1 MFVNVTLA
9 LLIVFNRRRIGDVQ
23 FLKIADFQNDH
34 RSNSADFEN
43 ALTETEKMLTNKYKR
58 VMNSG
63 KGSRAVVILL
73 PKPIEAFIDLLLK
86 NRHKYISMDNEYV
99 FATPG
104 SKIKWGKG
112 DVAIRSL
119 ASKMNLKNPQA
130 LTSNKLRKHIA
141 TIAHL

>member
-23 FLKIADFQNDH
+23 FLKIADYQNDH

-86 NRHKYISMDNEYV
+86 NRHKYISMDNEY
-99 FATPG
+99 G
-104 SKIKWGKG
+104 KI
-112 DVAIRSL
+112 
-119 ASKMNLKNPQA
+119 
-130 LTSNKLRKHIA
+130 TF
-141 TIAHL
+141 TIKTVIMMTIKYGLQFYFLN